1 MPEMQTSYSD
11 RQPTFL
17 EGQKVD
23 GREYDAETMICQG
36 APLAFG
42 RPVARGGA
50 DKQCILLTAA
60 NAAKFKGVTVRDVSV
75 RPSAGGMYPVGG
87 NVTVLTKGPIA
98 VRVTGAVSADDVA
111 RFDTA
116 AERFTAAAE
125 GGDVVAFG
133 GDRWKFDSAAADGGL
148 AVLIKV

>member
-1 MPEMQTSYSD
+1 MPEMQTSYAD

-23 GREYDAETMICQG
+23 GREYDAETMI
-36 APLAFG
+36 AEAVALAFG
-42 RPVARGGA
+42 RPVARGTA
-50 DKQCILLTAA
+50 ERQCILLTAA
-60 NAAKFKGVTVRDVSV
+60 NAAKFKGITVRDVSV

-98 VRVTGAVSADDVA
+98 VRVGGAVSADDVA
-111 RFDTA
+111 RFNTA
-116 AERFTAAAE
+116 TNRFTAAAA
-125 GGDVVAFG
+125 GGTVIGFD

-148 AVLIKV
+148 AVLIKA